1 MEMRGKIMISIGK
14 QWFRIVAASVAAG
27 LLLPMAAVQA
37 EAKTSE
43 AKPQI
48 VALEDAGVEKRFNF
62 AIYANID
69 LQKSDAK
76 IQRVIIFQHGL
87 KRDADRYF
95 EVATHLLDIAGKDPA
110 ENAVLAPNFAVPS
123 DNAAGDNMPLWHGS
137 AWLQGHPSSSG
148 VTGISSFSVIDDI
161 ARFVTAPGRFPALKE
176 IIFIGHSA
184 GAQLLQRYAVLNK
197 VAESLQ
203 KSGISVRY
211 VISSPSSYLYLD
223 ANRPNGDV
231 SGIAHDVNF
240 APAGNILCPGY
251 DNYRYGI
258 KKMIAYGRGLDGEQL
273 FRRYAARNVTYLVGA
288 EDNNPNHPLLDK
300 SCGARLE
307 GSGRANRQENYLR
320 YEQFLSNKWGI
331 PVKREHA
338 QVPGA
343 GHEADEVFGSS
354 IAAEKVFGGRK

>member
-1 MEMRGKIMISIGK
+1 MMEMRRKIMISIGK
-14 QWFRIVAASVAAG
+14 HWFRIVAASVAVG
-27 LLLPMAAVQA
+27 LLLPMAVTQ
-37 EAKTSE
+37 AKTPE
-43 AKPQI
+43 ANPQI
-48 VALEDAGVEKRFNF
+48 VALEDAAAGKSFNF
-62 AIYANID
+62 AIYANLD
-69 LQKSDAK
+69 LQKSDAR

-95 EVATHLLDIAGKDPA
+95 AIATNLLDIAGKDPA

-123 DNAAGDNMPLWHGS
+123 DKVAGDNMPLWRGG

-161 ARFVTAPGRFPALKE
+161 ARFVTAPGRFPGLKE

-184 GAQLLQRYAVLNK
+184 GAQLLQRYAVLNNT
-197 VAESLQ
+197 AESLQ

-211 VISSPSSYLYLD
+211 VISSPSSYLYMD
-223 ANRPNGDV
+223 ANRPNGD
-231 SGIAHDVNF
+231 GF
-240 APAGNILCPGY
+240 ATASNVLCPGY
-251 DNYRYGI
+251 DNYRYGVE
-258 KKMIAYGRGLDGEQL
+258 KMIDYGRGLNGEQL

-300 SCGARLE
+300 ACGARLE
-307 GSGRANRQENYLR
+307 GTDRANRHENYLR
-320 YEQFLSNKWGI
+320 YEQFLSNKWGV

-343 GHEADEVFGSS
+343 GHEADEVFGAR
-354 IAAEKVFGGRK
+354 IAAEKVFGDRK